1 MAGNVTFNYPKDNYQ
16 RVPKAII
23 CDPDIDIQTL
33 GIYVKVLGLGTK
45 WDLNV
50 HGLSVH
56 LRISEERIRRA
67 FGELEKRGYLRRL
80 RSKNA
85 AGRFDGY
92 DYEIGIDLLEK
103 PCAENTGVGENRTP
117 EKPDSGKS
125 GLRKN
130 RTPEKRTQYIDNN
143 QIEDFNKTS
152 HSKGISISAGG
163 REFDFYEA
171 LRGLGVSD
179 ETAEDWRKVRR
190 SLKACDTRTAF
201 NLIAE
206 EIARA
211 GKSAED
217 CVRLAAA
224 NSWRGFRA
232 AWIREENSPRPSYP
246 TGERRRLS
254 NYEKALIAQDEE
266 FGTHAYQDF
275 CHEREERRRASAA
288 ASQPDDQ

>member
-1 MAGNVTFNYPKDNYQ
+1 MAGNITINKPKDNYQ
-16 RVPKAII
+16 RVPKAVIF
-23 CDPDIDIQTL
+23 DQGIDALSL
-33 GIYVKVLGLGTK
+33 GIYVKVLCLGRKWKLNIRQLAKVLGVSLTK
-45 WDLNV
+45 VQRSFAL
-50 HGLSVH
+50 L
-56 LRISEERIRRA
+56 EERGFVRRVHV
-67 FGELEKRGYLRRL
+67 
-80 RSKNA
+80 KNE
-85 AGRFDGY
+85 AGRFTGY
-92 DYEIGIDLLEK
+92 DYEVGIDLIGNQQQ
-103 PCAENTGVGENRTP
+103 ENSIAGENQPLENQPLENEPLYNRDYKENRKEE
-117 EKPDSGKS
+117 EKFINPLS
-125 GLRKN
+125 RK
-130 RTPEKRTQYIDNN
+130 DN
-143 QIEDFNKTS
+143 
-152 HSKGISISAGG
+152 ISAGG

-171 LRGLGVSD
+171 LRGLGVSE

-275 CHEREERRRASAA
+275 CHEREERRRAQAA
-288 ASQPDDQ
+288 AGQPDDQ